1 MPSIWRARSAACS
14 GLRASFTPP
23 PLPRPPAWIC
33 ALITLTG
40 LPPAISSRAAEA
52 ASSGVVAS
60 FPRGTAT
67 PNRER
72 ISLAWYSWIFIEAP
86 RRRRRYTPPARG
98 ASRCT
103 APADLRQSVRL
114 AADSP
119 GCAGAAAPRP
129 RADADA
135 RRAPALAGGRDR
147 GRGPRQLVGAPPGRA
162 HLLDRDRAGGLAGG
176 ARRQAGAGEGD
187 LRAPGIV
194 AAARA
199 GGARSGVAPGRRK
212 QATGA
217 RAAAARR
224 GGARRDAAARR
235 TRAGQAR
242 SGETRPGA
250 RRVRAHRQRPPRRGA
265 ALLGGLGA
273 RRAAEEGATSRLRA
287 GARRAALRR
296 PDALIAPVAG
306 RRRVPQN
313 ALRAGVPL
321 RRVRGAA
328 AAGAPLPDAEVP
340 VATRAPARRRHAPGG
355 GPDRV
360 AARRPG
366 RAAAGS
372 RPPLRGVGGVRRPG
386 RGRGAPAGVSLERA
400 ARAALAIVGPGHAP
414 GRARRPVQRRRRQ
427 PAGRHAPC
435 LRGPRRGVLRVQR
448 PRRRRPL
455 AAARGTHRP
464 GRDRRPGR
472 APGQRDRRDL

>member
-67 PNRER
+67 PNLRR

-103 APADLRQSVRL
+103 SPPDLRQSVRF

-119 GCAGAAAPRP
+119 GRAGAAAPRP

-135 RRAPALAGGRDR
+135 CRAPALAGGRDR
-147 GRGPRQLVGAPPGRA
+147 GRGARQLVGASPGRA
-162 HLLDRDRAGGLAGG
+162 HLLDRHRAGGLAGG
-176 ARRQAGAGEGD
+176 ARRQAGAREGH

-199 GGARSGVAPGRRK
+199 GGARTRVAPGRRE
-212 QATGA
+212 QAAGA
-217 RAAAARR
+217 RAAASRR

-235 TRAGQAR
+235 ARAGQAR
-242 SGETRPGA
+242 AGEMRPGA
-250 RRVRAHRQRPPRRGA
+250 RRVGAYRQRPPRHRA
-265 ALLGGLGA
+265 ALLGRLGS
-273 RRAAEEGATSRLRA
+273 RRAAEEGAPSRLRA

-306 RRRVPQN
+306 GRRVPQN
-313 ALRAGVPL
+313 APGAGVD
-321 RRVRGAA
+321 RKS
-328 AAGAPLPDAEVP
+328 
-340 VATRAPARRRHAPGG
+340 TRLNSSHSSISYA
-355 GPDRV
+355 V
-360 AARRPG
+360 F
-366 RAAAGS
+366 
-372 RPPLRGVGGVRRPG
+372 
-386 RGRGAPAGVSLERA
+386 
-400 ARAALAIVGPGHAP
+400 
-414 GRARRPVQRRRRQ
+414 
-427 PAGRHAPC
+427 
-435 LRGPRRGVLRVQR
+435 
-448 PRRRRPL
+448 
-455 AAARGTHRP
+455 
-464 GRDRRPGR
+464 
-472 APGQRDRRDL
+472 